1 VKPSRAIGDVGRII
15 ETMNSMVWYHRIE
28 LAPGI
33 VTPGADWESLWAPM
47 RERHRAVDF
56 RGKRVLEVGCWDG
69 YWSFEAEKLG
79 AAEIWATDDMSQRK
93 TVTRS
98 VPFVI
103 ECLGSKVRYRDDVSV
118 YDVDALLPQK
128 FDVVICYGVLYHLRY
143 PVLGLAK
150 MRKVLKTGGTLLI
163 ETAVLLDTEET
174 TMTWGH
180 DRIYP
185 GDPSTWNAPS
195 LSCLRFLL
203 ESSYFEVRS
212 CETFLRQDEA
222 LKIGRAYARATA
234 VERSLGD
241 RHVVPDHFL
250 AEHDTAFGKR

>member
-1 VKPSRAIGDVGRII
+1 MAARDRASIVA
-15 ETMNSMVWYHRIE
+15 TMNSMVWYHKIE

-33 VTPGADWESLWAPM
+33 VTPGADWEHLWGPM

-56 RGKRVLEVGCWDG
+56 RGQRVLEVGCWDG

-79 AAEIWATDDMSQRK
+79 AAEVWATDDMSQRK

-118 YDVDALLPQK
+118 YDVDEVFPEK

-143 PVLGLAK
+143 PVLGLA
-150 MRKVLKTGGTLLI
+150 RLRRVLKTGGTLLI
-163 ETAVLLDTEET
+163 ETAVLLDTESND
-174 TMTWGH
+174 MRWGR

-185 GDPSTWNAPS
+185 SDPSTWNAPS
-195 LSCLRFLL
+195 VPCLKFLL

-212 CETFLRQDEA
+212 CETFLRQDEN
-222 LKIGRAYARATA
+222 LKIGRAYARAVA
-234 VERSLGD
+234 VERPPAG
-241 RHVVPDHFL
+241 RYVVPDRFL
-250 AEHDTAFGKR
+250 GELDPAFKRP